1 MDSPHAKQRSHD
13 SSDNGRR
20 ENVQG
25 RRRALTAITG
35 LAAALLSTTGRS
47 ALAQALAWPHK
58 PVRIIVPFP
67 PGGST
72 DIATRAVAE
81 KLQVALGQSMVVENR
96 VGASGNVGQE
106 AAARAAPD
114 GYTLLFTGDSLAS
127 AAHLG
132 AKLGYN
138 PLTDFVPVALLA
150 RQPIVLA
157 VHPSLNVNTVAEL
170 VAVTK
175 QRGELSYAT
184 SGVGT
189 GQHLVGEWFAK
200 IAGIKL
206 VHVPYKGGGQAIV
219 DLLGGQ
225 ILVASLGSSPVM
237 PHYKSGRLR
246 ILAQST
252 EKRSASLPDVPTY
265 QEAGISGLV
274 IDQWQGAF
282 APIGTPPE
290 VIERLA
296 AEIHRG
302 LSDRAVRDRLAS
314 AALDAGG
321 GSPAEFAQYFKRSYE
336 QYEQLFKAF
345 NIKVE

>member
-1 MDSPHAKQRSHD
+1 MDSRQSKQPSRG
-13 SSDNGRR
+13 SSGGHRI
-20 ENVQG
+20 ENVKG
-25 RRRALTAITG
+25 RRRALAVTG
-35 LAAALLSTTGRS
+35 LAAAWLAGIGKCS
-47 ALAQALAWPHK
+47 LAQPLAWPNK

-67 PGGST
+67 PGGSS

-81 KLQVALGQSMVVENR
+81 KLQLALGQSMVVENR

-106 AAARAAPD
+106 AVARAAPD

-138 PLTDFVPVALLA
+138 PLADFVPVALLA

-157 VHPSLNVNTVAEL
+157 VHPSLNVSTVAEL

-206 VHVPYKGGGQAIV
+206 VHVPYKGGGQAV
-219 DLLGGQ
+219 LDLLGGQ

-237 PHYKSGRLR
+237 PHHKSGRLR

-265 QEAGISGLV
+265 QEAGIDGLV
-274 IDQWQGAF
+274 LDQWQGAF
-282 APIGTPPE
+282 APTGTPPE

-296 AEIHRG
+296 AEIDRA
-302 LSDRAVRDRLAS
+302 LSDGAVRDRLAL
-314 AALDAGG
+314 AALDAGKG
-321 GSPAEFAQYFKRSYE
+321 TPREFAQYFKRSYD
-336 QYEQLFKAF
+336 QYGQLFKAF